1 MPSRRIDL
9 AALFLALPL
18 PQGLPTPLPA
28 QQEPAPASVQRHMPD
43 PTFVPADLGDEI
55 PRPETV
61 EVVAGERGDSVVSR
75 EARDPFFLGFAG
87 GSYYPPANE
96 RLDPELVASALQAEA
111 AGRSETYGFV
121 MFSRR
126 MTPERGAALE
136 ALGCRLLEFHPHYCL
151 KVALPVARLD
161 EVAALDFVRWVG
173 QPRASQKLHP
183 QLELATPGDDGRVAL
198 YVDLYES
205 DLGADSTS
213 EPLGTAWIADGGVV
227 RRVEDEN
234 VLPRRWKSNGPA
246 QQALEALGLEVVEY
260 VRELKAFRV
269 LALPAQVAD
278 LVALDCVQFIEP
290 DLPASLMHD
299 ESMPMVGLDQSRASF
314 PGNSSGVNS
323 IAQADSGVDVGHAAL
338 GIAGFGWDF
347 TGTTGPWM
355 DGCEHGSHVMGTVL
369 GNGSGS
375 FWSSHKGAAPGLARG
390 GSATRAYVSRIFD
403 NACGFSGTANSTI
416 FSVNRTSLWDGS
428 GNTSKPALSTNSWG
442 TTGTGWVGTEANA
455 RAVDFEVWNY
465 DQLYLFAAGNQGSGA
480 QTIGQQ
486 GTAKNALTVGNVIDF
501 YASYGFPNTIAFDSS
516 RGPCGDGRWKPN
528 VVAPG
533 DLITS
538 VDANSSNGYRAMA
551 GTSMATPHVAGLA
564 AQITDTFSWMRYWP
578 AAVMAT
584 LMSSAE
590 SKGGV
595 ALTNPT
601 DPVLDTYGAGKVS
614 ANKALVG
621 SSEFW
626 INNWTF
632 NATWAGGWT
641 FGDFAVPANCKR
653 VTVCLTYVEPE
664 ASAGASQ
671 ALINNWDL
679 YLDDP
684 TNGIH
689 PNGNI
694 GEWIAQQ
701 SALDN
706 TEIRTIDN
714 PVAGTW
720 RWKAWP
726 QVVNFLSTVK
736 ASVTVTYE
744 LETASAQP
752 TLDVWTN
759 AVYLQPNQLVDVFA
773 TVSNAHGLAS
783 GASFETISSGD
794 TLVNAQGQLFD
805 GPYTDHMDNP
815 AAGRKVMVGDLPPG
829 SSRTVFWRTSWAT
842 EGVKNFGSYLDLD
855 NTSWQWDSVNITVDG
870 TPPPHPSISSTSH
883 TQLVWSNDQS
893 IDFTW
898 AQNPDNVSG
907 LAGYAALI
915 SSNGVPMDPGHT
927 INLGPVTAATFNV
940 PNSAAAIY
948 LSLRPIDNA
957 GNSSALGYAWSPP
970 YLIDAVAPGTPGPFT
985 STSHQTGVANCNT
998 TVSLQ
1003 WTPAVDV
1010 HSGLAGYV
1018 GVWDTSPSTVPSG
1031 PANIGVVSSL
1041 VQNIGSSTSPRWF
1054 HLRARDNAGNLGF
1067 TAHFGPIYANAN
1079 SVSTYC
1085 TAKTNS
1091 LGCVPSIG
1099 TNGVQPDKSA
1109 GNFTV
1114 TCTNVLNQKNG
1125 LLYWSFSPS
1134 ATPFQ
1139 GGTKC
1144 VNSPSVR
1151 TSAIASGGAATG
1163 NSCTGSYAFTFS
1175 TAYMNAHGLVPGNT
1189 VYAQWWMRDPA
1200 SSFSTGLSNGL
1211 QFTVCD

>member
-1 MPSRRIDL
+1 M
-9 AALFLALPL
+9 
-18 PQGLPTPLPA
+18 
-28 QQEPAPASVQRHMPD
+28 QRHMGAPS
-43 PTFVPADLGDEI
+43 FAPAEVGDEV

-61 EVVAGERGDSVVSR
+61 EVAAGEHGDTVVSR
-75 EARDPFFLGFAG
+75 ETRDPFFLGFAG
-87 GSYYPPANE
+87 GSYFPPENE
-96 RLDPELVASALQAEA
+96 RLDPALVASALAAQV
-111 AGRSETYGFV
+111 AGRSETWGFV
-121 MFSRR
+121 MFSKR

-136 ALGCRLLEFHPHYCL
+136 ALGCRLLQFHPHYCL
-151 KVALPVARLD
+151 KVALPVGRLD

-183 QLELATPGDDGRVAL
+183 QLALATPGDDGRVAL
-198 YVDLYES
+198 YIDLYDS

-213 EPLGTAWIADGGVV
+213 EPVATASVNDSGSVRPIAD
-227 RRVEDEN
+227 ES
-234 VLPRRWKSNGPA
+234 VLPRRWQSNGPA
-246 QQALEALGLEVVEY
+246 QRALEALGVEVLEY
-260 VRELKAFRV
+260 VPEVRAFRV
-269 LALPAQVAD
+269 RALPSQVAD
-278 LVALDCVQFIEP
+278 LLALDHVQFIEP
-290 DLPASLMHD
+290 DLPATLLHD
-299 ESMPMVGLDQSRASF
+299 ESTPMIGTDASRASF
-314 PGNSSGVNS
+314 PGNSSGVNA
-323 IAQADSGVDVGHAAL
+323 IAQADSGIDASHWGL

-369 GNGSGS
+369 GDGSNS
-375 FWSSHKGAAPGLARG
+375 YSNSHKGVAPGLARG
-390 GSATRAYVSRIFD
+390 DSASRAYVARIFD
-403 NACGFSGTANSTI
+403 NGCNFSGTANSTI

-428 GNTSKPALSTNSWG
+428 GNTSKPQLSTNSWG
-442 TTGTGWVGTEANA
+442 TTGTGWIGSEVNA

-480 QTIGQQ
+480 MTIVQQ

-538 VDANSSNGYRAMA
+538 VDANSTNGYKALA

-564 AQITDTFSWMRYWP
+564 AQITDAFAWMRYQP

-595 ALTNPT
+595 ALTNST
-601 DPVLDTYGAGKVS
+601 DAVLDTYGAGKVS
-614 ANKALVG
+614 AHKALLG
-621 SSEFW
+621 SSEYW
-626 INNWTF
+626 INNWVF
-632 NATWAGGWT
+632 NATWLGGWT
-641 FGDFAVPANCKR
+641 FGDFAVPANCR
-653 VTVCLTYVEPE
+653 RITVCLTYVEPE

-684 TNGIH
+684 SNGID
-689 PNGNI
+689 PNGNT
-694 GEWIAQQ
+694 GDWFAQQ
-701 SALDN
+701 SAIDN
-706 TEIRTIDN
+706 VEIRTLDN
-714 PVAGTW
+714 PTAGTW

-726 QVVNFLSTVK
+726 QTVNFLSSVK

-744 LETASAQP
+744 LETGSAQP
-752 TLDVWTN
+752 ALDVWTN
-759 AVYLQPNQLVDVFA
+759 ATYLQPNQLVDVFA
-773 TVSNAHGLAS
+773 TVNNAHGLAS
-783 GASFETISSGD
+783 GASFESTSSGD
-794 TLVNAQGQLFD
+794 TLLLVQGQLAD
-805 GPYTDHMDNP
+805 GAYTEHIDNP
-815 AAGRKVMVGDLPPG
+815 ASGRKVAVGDVPPG
-829 SSRTVFWRTSWAT
+829 GSRTVYWRTSWAT

-855 NTSWQWDSVNITVDG
+855 NAPWQFDSVNITVDG

-898 AQNPDNVSG
+898 LQNPDNVSG

-915 SSNGVPMDPGHT
+915 SSNGVPLDPGQF
-927 INLGPVTAATFNV
+927 INLGPVTAATFTV

-948 LSLRPIDNA
+948 LSLRPFDNA
-957 GNSSALGYAWSPP
+957 GNASVNGYAWSPP
-970 YLIDAVAPGTPGPFT
+970 YLIDAVAPGTPGPVT
-985 STSHQTGVANCNT
+985 SSSHQPGVNNCNT

-1010 HSGLAGYV
+1010 HSGLSGYV
-1018 GVWDTSPSTVPSG
+1018 GVWDSSPSTVPSG
-1031 PANIGVVSSL
+1031 PANLGVVSSL

-1054 HLRARDNAGNLGF
+1054 HLRARDNAGNMGF

-1114 TCTNVLNQKNG
+1114 TCTNVLNQKSG
-1125 LLYWSFSPS
+1125 LLFWSLAPS

-1144 VNSPSVR
+1144 VNSPSMR
-1151 TSAIASGGAATG
+1151 TNTVSSAGAATG
-1163 NSCTGSYAFTFS
+1163 NSCTGSYSFTFS
-1175 TAYMNAHGLVPGNT
+1175 TAYMNANGLVPGNS
-1189 VYAQWWMRDPA
+1189 VYAQWWTRDPA